1 MGNAVQLENTF
12 LNFDVTTYGNVEK
25 ITDTLSKCRVRIF
38 YKGLNR
44 NRTYIT
50 EDFAQQLIASLPYAP
65 IKGIFSY
72 SDVDFEDHGEDNTD
86 GRIYG
91 VVPENP
97 NFAWEKHLDE
107 DGVEREYATADVY
120 LFTGLY
126 PEASLVPGKPQ
137 SMEIFKDTFQG
148 EWRIW
153 EQDGKPYFLFL
164 KGSLVGL
171 QTLGKNVEP
180 CFEGAA
186 FYSLYKEFQN
196 CLEYINNNRKKEEDK
211 MDKTIFRLSDDEK
224 WELLFDALNP
234 ECNEEGGWKCSYYI
248 LSVYDDYALCYDRD
262 NKQHTRV
269 YYTKNDNSVTIG
281 EKVTVYIVDVTE
293 SEYSALEAMKAIGGT
308 YEATNDKFTEMNEN
322 ISSLNAKVEEC
333 TTKIEEY
340 TQTIESNSATIA
352 DYEKTVAEK
361 DATIAEKE
369 TAIAEYSNTIETL
382 KSEKVELETEKND
395 IINEKNQL
403 EEFKLNVERE
413 KKTAIVDEFSTYL
426 TDEQIDSYKENM
438 DNYTVSDFKKEVCTA
453 AYEADPTI
461 FSNKEQGLIYK
472 GTDTNKFESGAIR
485 LLNKYKNGGNK

>member
-1 MGNAVQLENTF
+1 MDDTKQFGNVDLTF
-12 LNFDVTTYGNVEK
+12 NVTTYGDVEK
-25 ITDTLSKCRVRIF
+25 ITDTMSRCRVRIF

-50 EDFAQQLIASLPYAP
+50 EDFARQLISSLPYTP

-91 VVPENP
+91 IVPENP

-196 CLEYINNNRKKEEDK
+196 CLEYINNSNKKEEDK

-234 ECNEEGGWKCSYYI
+234 ECNEEGGWKCSYHI
-248 LSVYDDYALCYDRD
+248 LSVYDDYALCYDKD
-262 NKQHTRV
+262 NKKHSRV

-293 SEYSALEAMKAIGGT
+293 SEYNALEAMKAIGGT
-308 YEATNDKFTEMNEN
+308 YEATNDKFTEMNES
-322 ISSLNAKVEEC
+322 ISSLNTKV
-333 TTKIEEY
+333 EEY

-352 DYEKTVAEK
+352 NYETTIAEK
-361 DATIAEKE
+361 DATITEKE
-369 TAIAEYSNTIETL
+369 TAIAEYSTTIETL
-382 KSEKVELETEKND
+382 KSEKVKLENEKND
-395 IINEKNQL
+395 IISEKNQL

-413 KKTAIVDEFSTYL
+413 KKTSIIDEFSSYL

-438 DNYTVSDFKKEVCTA
+438 DKYTVSDFKKEVCTA
-453 AYEADPTI
+453 AYESDPTI
-461 FSNKEQGLIYK
+461 FSNKEQGLIFK
-472 GTDTNKFESGAIR
+472 GNDTNKVESGAIR